1 MCIFKELLPQVFI
14 CWFVLMHPKD
24 GKTRKPSNPI
34 LGQDRGVE
42 AQRNRG
48 EKGRGKGKKGK
59 GRKWKN

>member
-1 MCIFKELLPQVFI
+1 
-14 CWFVLMHPKD
+14 MHPND

-34 LGQDRGVE
+34 LGEDRGVE

-48 EKGRGKGKKGK
+48 EKGRWKGKKGK